1 MHDSIRAH
9 SAAIHWFR
17 KGLRLHDN
25 PALIEACR
33 SSSRIFPVFC
43 IDPYFAKP
51 DIIGV
56 NRYSFLLESLHDL
69 DLSLRDLGSRLFVV
83 KGHIVILATS
93 WYLKTFIMLPIR
105 ETRRSTSITGT
116 ALEHQLAHF

>member
-1 MHDSIRAH
+1 MLIKLISSPEVFGMQDCAH

-33 SSSRIFPVFC
+33 SSSRVFPVFC
-43 IDPYFAKP
+43 IDPYFAMS

-56 NRYSFLLESLHDL
+56 NRFSFLLESLHDL
-69 DLSLRDLGSRLFVV
+69 DMSLRDIGSRLFVL
-83 KGHIVILATS
+83 KGQFYYFFEHFGNNLM
-93 WYLKTFIMLPIR
+93 FLPR
-105 ETRRSTSITGT
+105 
-116 ALEHQLAHF
+116 